1 MTAKVQTAGAKLDE
15 ALKKADDAVKEL
27 KSMGASAKDAL
38 SEDYSA
44 LKEALAE
51 TNVAQKIVE
60 AKDKVLQVTNASV
73 DKVKECGARMD
84 ENVHAKPYHYIA
96 GAAVAGL
103 ILGILIGRKS

>member
-1 MTAKVQTAGAKLDE
+1 MTAKAQTAGAKLDD

-27 KSMGASAKDAL
+27 KSMGENAKVAIT
-38 SEDYSA
+38 EDYSS
-44 LKEALAE
+44 LKEALAD
-51 TNVAQKIVE
+51 TNVAHKLVE
-60 AKDKVLQVTNASV
+60 AKDRMVQVTNASV

-103 ILGILIGRKS
+103 VLGILIGRKG